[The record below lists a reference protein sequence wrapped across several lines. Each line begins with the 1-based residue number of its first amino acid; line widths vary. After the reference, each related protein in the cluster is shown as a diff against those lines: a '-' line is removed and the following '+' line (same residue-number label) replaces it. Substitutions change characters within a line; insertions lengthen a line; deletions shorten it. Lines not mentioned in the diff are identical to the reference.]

1 MNSISSSYGSNL
13 FSCLTSSSIR
23 YLIPCDIFSNSL
35 AKFALPSIE
44 FEPGLQGHRFLVAN
58 LDEADRTMRREA
70 KQSGRSHPIA
80 VGQARKADGKAVG
93 HVNK

>member
-1 MNSISSSYGSNL
+1 MVCKAQLQSRL
-13 FSCLTSSSIR
+13 R
-23 YLIPCDIFSNSL
+23 LIAHLSDTRVGRDRCRVMVLSGTMRPL
-35 AKFALPSIE
+35 ASAT
-44 FEPGLQGHRFLVAN
+44 VAH